1 MKIWYLFLASAV
13 IWMTCGLSVLA
24 SEPEYGFDYEEIQDA
39 MDEMMPKDVKI
50 SFSDLVGEL
59 TEGKLED
66 VIEHLKLFLMEG
78 IFGEMKSSKK
88 LLLQMLGIV
97 FVSAVFTNFSMAFSK
112 TFIAETGFYLTY
124 MILFTLLLTSFMAA
138 SQIASALMGN
148 MMKFMSAFVPVFCLA
163 VTFTGNIQTGI
174 WYQQALVMGIT
185 FLEWI
190 LSKGVMGLIH
200 AYVLISMVNQL
211 SKEDMLSKCAQLTKT
226 LADWILK
233 TALGVILG
241 LNFVQ
246 SLILP
251 AFDTL
256 KNGWAMRVTSAV
268 PGVGDAMGTAM
279 QTVIGSAV
287 LIKNGIG
294 SAGLCILAFLFL
306 IPAVKMAVMALMYM
320 AAQAVVQPVADK
332 RILECL
338 HSISDGILM
347 LLKVEGTVFI
357 LFFLSMAM
365 MTSASGAVFGG

>member
-1 MKIWYLFLASAV
+1 
-13 IWMTCGLSVLA
+13 
-24 SEPEYGFDYEEIQDA
+24 
-39 MDEMMPKDVKI
+39 
-50 SFSDLVGEL
+50 
-59 TEGKLED
+59 
-66 VIEHLKLFLMEG
+66 
-78 IFGEMKSSKK
+78 
-88 LLLQMLGIV
+88 
-97 FVSAVFTNFSMAFSK
+97 
-112 TFIAETGFYLTY
+112 
-124 MILFTLLLTSFMAA
+124 
-138 SQIASALMGN
+138 
-148 MMKFMSAFVPVFCLA
+148 
-163 VTFTGNIQTGI
+163 
-174 WYQQALVMGIT
+174 MGIT

>member
-13 IWMTCGLSVLA
+13 LWMLCDLSVLA
-24 SEPEYGFDYEEIQDA
+24 SEPEYGLDYEEIQDA

-50 SFSDLVGEL
+50 SFSDLVREL
-59 TEGKLED
+59 TEGRLGD
-66 VIEHLKLFLMEG
+66 VIEHLKQFLLEG

-88 LLLQMLGIV
+88 LLLQMLGII

-148 MMKFMSAFVPVFCLA
+148 MMTFMSAFVPVFCLA

-174 WYQQALVMGIT
+174 WYQQAMVMGIT

-241 LNFVQ
+241 LNFV
-246 SLILP
+246 
-251 AFDTL
+251 
-256 KNGWAMRVTSAV
+256 
-268 PGVGDAMGTAM
+268 
-279 QTVIGSAV
+279 
-287 LIKNGIG
+287 KNGIG

-320 AAQAVVQPVADK
+320 AAQAIVQPVADK
-332 RILECL
+332 RMLECL
-338 HSISDGILM
+338 HSISDGIMM

>member
-13 IWMTCGLSVLA
+13 LWMLCDLSVLA
-24 SEPEYGFDYEEIQDA
+24 SEPEYGLDYKEIQDA

-50 SFSDLVGEL
+50 SFSDLVREL

-78 IFGEMKSSKK
+78 IFGEMKISKK

-148 MMKFMSAFVPVFCLA
+148 MMTFMSAFVPVFCLA

-174 WYQQALVMGIT
+174 WYQQAMVMGIT

-320 AAQAVVQPVADK
+320 AAQAIVQPVADK
-332 RILECL
+332 RMLECL
-338 HSISDGILM
+338 HSISDGIMM